1 MRGCL
6 GVLVLAAAV
15 VLTAA
20 WFGAPTFASVLV
32 EGALDVAGLEGR
44 NRSVRVD
51 SDPPIEILGGRAD
64 RVVIRADDVVLDD
77 LDADRIDVT
86 LLDVD
91 LVGRTFGRIEG
102 RLDAVVLTAGDGTA
116 TEAQTVELIGPVDDV
131 LATVRISGSVVDRLA
146 RDAIERDAGLPVG
159 EVELATPNTIAF
171 TIGPARVEG
180 LLSVDTNGALIASL
194 ELPGDPVAIL
204 LSPDNPFRLTAV
216 SVDDA
221 DLVLIGRL
229 DLASLLR

>member
-1 MRGCL
+1 VRGCL
-6 GVLVLAAAV
+6 GVLVLAVVV
-15 VLTAA
+15 VLAAA
-20 WFGAPTFASVLV
+20 WFGAPRFAGVLV

-44 NRSVRVD
+44 NRSVRVE

-64 RVVIRADDVVLDD
+64 RVVIRADDIVLDD

-91 LVGRTFGRIEG
+91 LIGRTFGRIEG

-116 TEAQTVELIGPVDDV
+116 TEAETVELVGPADDV

-146 RDAIERDAGLPVG
+146 REAIERDAGLPVG
-159 EVELATPNTIAF
+159 EVGLETPNTIAF
-171 TIGPARVEG
+171 TLGPARVEG
-180 LLSVDTNGALIASL
+180 LLAVDANGALIASL
-194 ELPGDPVAIL
+194 ELPGDPVAVL

-216 SVDDA
+216 SVDDE

>member
-1 MRGCL
+1 VRGCL
-6 GVLVLAAAV
+6 GVLVLAAAA
-15 VLTAA
+15 VLAAA
-20 WFGAPTFASVLV
+20 WFGAPRFAGVLV

-44 NRSVRVD
+44 NRSVRVE

-77 LDADRIDVT
+77 LDADSIDVT
-86 LLDVD
+86 LLGVD
-91 LVGRTFGRIEG
+91 LVGRTFGRIDG

-116 TEAQTVELIGPVDDV
+116 TEAQTVELVGPADDV

-146 RDAIERDAGLPVG
+146 REAIERDVGLPVG
-159 EVELATPNTIAF
+159 EVELETPSTIAF

-180 LLSVDTNGALIASL
+180 LLAVDTNGALTASL
-194 ELPGDPVAIL
+194 GLPGDPVAIL

-216 SVDDA
+216 SVDGA